1 MNIFDI
7 GVPTIM
13 IFIGAIY
20 LLATPE
26 YKRGSGFR
34 TEQTLRGKQEWR
46 FGHKFIGFL
55 FILYGLITGGGAY
68 YFSTINVVLNR
79 YLVMCIYGTL
89 LISTIPFMNMA
100 IVKKFGKDENIEK
113 KHAEERAMQEE
124 YRKQHQAAAD
134 KKKAQRQKEQNKRK
148 MLKEQQKIAKK
159 RKKEKGR

>member
-100 IVKKFGKDENIEK
+100 IVKKFGKDENRAK
-113 KHAEERAMQEE
+113 AMQEE